1 MHCCPGSTDEAGGE
15 ESVIQPIQELAAF
28 EDFMKSVEDWEQEP
42 PKEPDPPVNGID
54 DFEIPF

>member
-1 MHCCPGSTDEAGGE
+1 VT
-15 ESVIQPIQELAAF
+15 QPIQERAVF
-28 EDFMKSVEDWEQEP
+28 EDFMNSVEDWEQEP